1 MFTRHVS
8 QHLAAHL
15 DAKLSPAQAERVESH
30 LRKCPRCRA
39 EREEIKRGI
48 AEMNHLP
55 LVEAPQAIWLS
66 LEAALEEK
74 PRPAFPWRWAA
85 AAAAV
90 LVLAGAAYWR
100 FTRPIAP
107 LWQITRLDGSTAR
120 IGAGEWIETDG
131 RSHATIQVGTIGSVD
146 VAPNTRLRIVATRAD
161 DHRLSLS
168 RGEIQATISAPPKLF
183 FVETASGTAVD
194 LGCQYDLKTA
204 EDGTGLLRVTR
215 GWVSFEWKGVES
227 LVPEGAICR
236 TNPHAG
242 PGIPYFDDAP
252 ASLKQAVET
261 FGYEKSLDAPL
272 NIIRSAARVRDTL
285 TLWHLLSRVDESDRE
300 RVFDRI
306 AALTPIPATVSREQV
321 LKLDPDALTRLKDE
335 LAWKW

>member
-8 QHLAAHL
+8 RHLAAHL
-15 DAKLSPAQAERVESH
+15 DAKLSPVQAKRVESH

-39 EREEIKRGI
+39 ERAQIEQGI
-48 AEMNHLP
+48 AEMDNLP
-55 LVEAPQAIWLS
+55 LVEAPQAIWSS
-66 LEAALEEK
+66 LEAALQEK
-74 PRPAFPWRWAA
+74 PRPAFRWRWAVA
-85 AAAAV
+85 AATV
-90 LVLAGAAYWR
+90 LVLAGATYWR
-100 FTRPIAP
+100 VARPIAP
-107 LWQITRLDGSTAR
+107 VWQITRLDGSTAR

-131 RSHATIQVGTIGSVD
+131 RSHATIQVGTIGSVE

-161 DHRLSLS
+161 DHRLSLA

-252 ASLKQAVET
+252 DTLKQAVET
-261 FGYEKSLDAPL
+261 LGYEKSLEDPL
-272 NIIRSAARVRDTL
+272 KIILSASRVRDTL
-285 TLWHLLSRVDESDRE
+285 TLWHLLSRLDASDRE

-321 LKLDPDALTRLKDE
+321 LKLDSYALTRLKDE

>member
-1 MFTRHVS
+1 M
-8 QHLAAHL
+8 
-15 DAKLSPAQAERVESH
+15 
-30 LRKCPRCRA
+30 CPRCRA
-39 EREEIKRGI
+39 EREQIEQGI
-48 AEMNHLP
+48 AEMDHLP
-55 LVEAPQAIWLS
+55 LVEAPQAVWSS

-74 PRPAFPWRWAA
+74 PRPAFRWRWAVA
-85 AAAAV
+85 ASAV
-90 LVLAGAAYWR
+90 LVLAGAIYWR
-100 FTRPIAP
+100 VTRPVAP

-120 IGAGEWIETDG
+120 ILAGEWIETDG
-131 RSHATIQVGTIGSVD
+131 RSHATIQVGAIGSVE

-161 DHRLSLS
+161 DHRLSLA
-168 RGEIQATISAPPKLF
+168 RGEIRATISAPPKLF

-252 ASLKQAVET
+252 DTLKRAVEAL
-261 FGYEKSLDAPL
+261 GYEKSLNDPL
-272 NIIRSAARVRDTL
+272 NIILPASRVRDTL
-285 TLWHLLSRVDESDRE
+285 TLWHLLSRVDASDRE